1 VGYLRNILLALGGLT
16 LATGGFGAGPWPVA
30 LVPLLCL
37 LPYALLGLA
46 NALGKRGRWRFA
58 AAAHAA
64 IVWSAPVCQFL
75 ALFLC
80 GWSEAVEGFFEG
92 SSAPSAWPGPE
103 LLLGLAPY
111 TLCEVAAI
119 DARSRSTDRRRD
131 VQAGL
136 RRFHL
141 RMLLSALA
149 PLVLFVLA
157 SSAAVWHPT
166 ARAWVEEVALVNSL
180 FSALLLVLFALTLP
194 ALLRNTWDTQPLPAG
209 WQRTLLLETA
219 RRAGLR
225 CKEVRV
231 WHTSNL
237 LANAA
242 VIGFLPQHR
251 VVLFSD
257 ALLAELGPA
266 ELAAVFAHEIGH
278 VKRRHVWVFAAWA
291 LGFFLLAD
299 VALSWLALES
309 LVLELG
315 IFGAVLLA
323 WYLSFGYLSRRFEL
337 DADLESVATTGDVFG
352 LIRALEQVGGAHARE
367 QGSWRHFS
375 VAERVRF
382 LAAHQADGRVGAALR
397 RRLARWTAAG
407 AVLCALGVAG
417 EAFALARDLPAERV
431 RVDLRLGRYA
441 AAEERAA
448 GLALDER
455 MRAAVTAAGSV
466 SADLSAADLYLLGLE
481 RLQRGDAAAALAFVD
496 LGGLR
501 GGTGPDGVAEALE
514 GFVLG
519 EARVDREDV
528 ADPAWSAALERLVR
542 SP

>member
-1 VGYLRNILLALGGLT
+1 
-16 LATGGFGAGPWPVA
+16 
-30 LVPLLCL
+30 
-37 LPYALLGLA
+37 
-46 NALGKRGRWRFA
+46 
-58 AAAHAA
+58 
-64 IVWSAPVCQFL
+64 
-75 ALFLC
+75 
-80 GWSEAVEGFFEG
+80 
-92 SSAPSAWPGPE
+92 
-103 LLLGLAPY
+103 
-111 TLCEVAAI
+111 
-119 DARSRSTDRRRD
+119 
-131 VQAGL
+131 
-136 RRFHL
+136 
-141 RMLLSALA
+141 
-149 PLVLFVLA
+149 
-157 SSAAVWHPT
+157 
-166 ARAWVEEVALVNSL
+166 
-180 FSALLLVLFALTLP
+180 
-194 ALLRNTWDTQPLPAG
+194 
-209 WQRTLLLETA
+209 LLLETA

-323 WYLSFGYLSRRFEL
+323 WYRSVGYLSRRFEL